1 MRWKATRDIRDSA
14 AMADRSDP
22 ALTEMMRVP
31 EAEPYDIDVPFA
43 ALGSADE
50 RDCLDQLPASF
61 ALPEE
66 GSRPIA
72 FRGGRDPVRLFGV
85 PAVAEEHRASRRQG
99 AHRHR
104 RAGVVTLV
112 RLTRNDAPARIARS
126 PVDRDRR

>member
-43 ALGSADE
+43 ALGSAEE
-50 RDCLDQLPASF
+50 RDCPKQLPTSF
-61 ALPEE
+61 APAE
-66 GSRPIA
+66 GGRRPIA
-72 FRGGRDPVRLFGV
+72 FRGGKDPVRLSGV
-85 PAVAEEHRASRRQG
+85 PTVAEEHRASRRQG
-99 AHRHR
+99 THRRR
-104 RAGVVTLV
+104 RAGVLSLV
-112 RLTRNDAPARIARS
+112 RLTRNGAPARIARS